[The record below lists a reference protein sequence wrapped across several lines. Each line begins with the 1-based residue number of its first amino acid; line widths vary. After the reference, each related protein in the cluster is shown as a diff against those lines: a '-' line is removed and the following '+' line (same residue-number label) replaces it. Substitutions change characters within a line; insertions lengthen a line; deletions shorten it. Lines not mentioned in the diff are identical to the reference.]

1 MSAPGTAV
9 PTDWRRAFDQCMLD
23 VLRGRPHGSQAPA
36 LVLLGLCQ
44 QARAQHTESDP
55 QVRMFWVLSA
65 HFFDHLAH
73 TPQATPWQNWHAVV
87 CARIMAAAPG
97 LAPMVPTPNQQAEAL
112 SAMFL
117 EFVHAQVEDWQI
129 VMQRWSDAPQD
140 ALAAQACL
148 APTAQLHLLLSD
160 MQLDGMA
167 DLCAALMH
175 CIETALAHNI
185 LQAAAN
191 QAAPA
196 VQEMMRLLHQYAA
209 GFVRAPDPNLLA
221 ALRASAV

>member
-1 MSAPGTAV
+1 MSVPGPAV

-23 VLRGRPHGSQAPA
+23 LLRGRPSVAQAPA
-36 LVLLGLCQ
+36 LILQGLCQ

-55 QVRMFWVLSA
+55 QVRMFWVLAA

-73 TPQATPWQNWHAVV
+73 ATKAAPWQNWHAVV

-97 LAPMVPTPNQQAEAL
+97 LAPMAPTPNQQAEAL

-185 LQAAAN
+185 LQAAAD

-221 ALRASAV
+221 ALRGSAV

>member
-1 MSAPGTAV
+1 MSLPGSAV
-9 PTDWRRAFDQCMLD
+9 ATDWRRAFDQCMLNL
-23 VLRGRPHGSQAPA
+23 LRGRPHVAQAPA
-36 LVLLGLCQ
+36 LALHGLCQ
-44 QARAQHTESDP
+44 QAVAEHKPSDP
-55 QVRMFWVLSA
+55 HVRMFWALSA
-65 HFFDHLAH
+65 HFFDHLSLTA
-73 TPQATPWQNWHAVV
+73 PAAPWQKWHTVV
-87 CARIMAAAPG
+87 CGRIMQAAPG
-97 LAPMVPTPNQQAEAL
+97 LAPLAPTPNQQAEAL

-117 EFVHAQVEDWQI
+117 EFVHAQLEDWQA
-129 VMQRWSDAPQD
+129 VLQFWADAPQD

-175 CIETALAHNI
+175 CIETALAQNS
-185 LQAAAN
+185 LQAAAD

>member
-23 VLRGRPHGSQAPA
+23 LLRGRPHVSQAPA
-36 LVLLGLCQ
+36 QVLLGLCQ

-140 ALAAQACL
+140 LAAAQACL

>member
-23 VLRGRPHGSQAPA
+23 LLRGRPHVSQAPA
-36 LVLLGLCQ
+36 QVLLGLCQ

-175 CIETALAHNI
+175 CIETALAQNS

-221 ALRASAV
+221 ALRGSAV

>member
-23 VLRGRPHGSQAPA
+23 LLRGRPHVAHAPA
-36 LVLLGLCQ
+36 LALHSLCQ
-44 QARAQHTESDP
+44 QAVAEHQPSDP
-55 QVRMFWVLSA
+55 HVRMFWALAA
-65 HFFDHLAH
+65 HFFDHLSLIA
-73 TPQATPWQNWHAVV
+73 PAAPWQKWHAVV
-87 CARIMAAAPG
+87 CGRIMQAAPG
-97 LAPMVPTPNQQAEAL
+97 LAPMAPTPNQQAEAL

-117 EFVHAQVEDWQI
+117 EFVHAQVEDWQA
-129 VMQRWSDAPQD
+129 VLQHWADAPPD
-140 ALAAQACL
+140 AVAAQACL

-175 CIETALAHNI
+175 CIETALSQNS
-185 LQAAAN
+185 LQAAA
-191 QAAPA
+191 QQVAPA

-209 GFVRAPDPNLLA
+209 GFVRAPAPTLLA
-221 ALRASAV
+221 ALRQGVA